1 MNFKRILENHLIMS
15 GFYKTI
21 SGLSLFL
28 SIRILIDFLGV
39 EEYGL
44 WVLIFTIFQWVLLM
58 DFGIQ
63 SSLKTKIPVLLYEN
77 KTDLLKSYIKT
88 TYKISLYIGILI
100 FFVFY
105 IVTLWIDFK
114 DLLNIDFHSK
124 SFINK
129 LFLLNVLFFC
139 LNFVVNIQK
148 SLYVAF
154 LKGKYAEQSI
164 AYNQLG
170 FLILLLFII
179 TFFKHISSQEKL
191 ILITFTN
198 GFFSLAINIFYTFT
212 FFKREQLNLKT
223 KVKTPINFVVDLIK
237 LGSKFMF
244 IQLGIMFIFSSDNYI
259 ISNAFNPNK
268 VTVYEVVNKLFQFP
282 FLILF
287 ATLSPLWS
295 MFATNYIEKK
305 KDTILSSFR
314 KFNLF
319 FIFIFIGVIILGL
332 LIPYIL
338 SFWLKEKIEYPE
350 SFILLITIVTLI
362 RIYVTFYTFFL
373 NGIGKLNLYIVFI
386 LISVLIKIP
395 LSYFFV
401 DLGFDINSV
410 VLSTLVIMVLWV
422 VFIPYKCYKIVNSIV
437 LNE

>member
-1 MNFKRILENHLIMS
+1 MKKILENHLIMS
-15 GFYKTI
+15 GLYKAA

-63 SSLKTKIPVLLYEN
+63 SSLKTKIPVLLHEN
-77 KTDLLKSYIKT
+77 KLDLLKSYIKT
-88 TYKISLYIGILI
+88 TYKFSTYIGFLI
-100 FFVFY
+100 FVCFLIFSYLVD
-105 IVTLWIDFK
+105 LK
-114 DLLNIDFHSK
+114 ALLNIENHTR

-129 LFLLNVLFFC
+129 LFILNVSFFC
-139 LNFVVNIQK
+139 LNFIINIQK
-148 SLYVAF
+148 SLNVAF

-164 AYNQLG
+164 ALNQFG
-170 FLILLLFII
+170 FFILLLILVN
-179 TFFKHISSQEKL
+179 TFSNASVEEKL
-191 ILITFTN
+191 ILITMTN
-198 GFFSLAINIFYTFT
+198 GIFALIINIVYTYT

-223 KVKTPINFVVDLIK
+223 KTKTPALFVTNLLK
-237 LGSKFMF
+237 LGSKYML
-244 IQLGIMFIFSSDNYI
+244 IELGIIFIFTSDNYI
-259 ISNAFNPNK
+259 ISNVFGTSK

-287 ATLSPLWS
+287 AGLSPLWS
-295 MFATNYIEKK
+295 MFAKHYIEKNK
-305 KDTILSSFR
+305 NALLVAFK

-319 FIFIFIGVIILGL
+319 YGAIVIAVTVLAL
-332 LIPYIL
+332 LIPFIL
-338 SFWLKEKIEYPE
+338 SIWLKEKIEYP
-350 SFILLITIVTLI
+350 SHFILLISLVTLI

-373 NGIGKLNLYIVFI
+373 NGIGKLNLYILFI
-386 LISVLIKIP
+386 LISVIIKIP

-410 VLSTLVIMVLWV
+410 VLSSLVIMVLWV
-422 VFIPYKCYKIVNSIV
+422 IFIPYKCYKIVNSIAI
-437 LNE
+437 NE

>member
-1 MNFKRILENHLIMS
+1 MKKILENHLIMS
-15 GFYKTI
+15 GLYKAG

-44 WVLIFTIFQWVLLM
+44 WVLIFTFFQWILLM

-63 SSLKTKIPVLLYEN
+63 SSLKTKVPVLLHEN
-77 KTDLLKSYIKT
+77 KLDLLKSYIKT
-88 TYKISLYIGILI
+88 TYKFSAYIALI
-100 FFVFY
+100 IFLGFYFITFFVNFN
-105 IVTLWIDFK
+105 T
-114 DLLNIDFHSK
+114 LLNINFHTRD
-124 SFINK
+124 FINK

-139 LNFVVNIQK
+139 LNFVVNSQK

-164 AYNQLG
+164 ALNQFG
-170 FLILLLFII
+170 YLILLFLFV
-179 TFFKHISSQEKL
+179 TFFKQISIEKKL
-191 ILITFTN
+191 ISITLIN
-198 GFFSLAINIFYTFT
+198 GLFSLLINLLYTFT
-212 FFKREQLNLKT
+212 FFKREKLNLKT
-223 KVKTPINFVVDLIK
+223 KEKTPTSFVYDLLK

-259 ISNAFNPNK
+259 ISNAFSTNA

-287 ATLSPLWS
+287 ASLSPLWS
-295 MFATNYIEKK
+295 MFAKNYLEKNK
-305 KDTILSSFR
+305 KALLDSFK
-314 KFNLF
+314 KFNQF
-319 FIFIFIGVIILGL
+319 FGIVVIGIIALAL
-332 LIPYIL
+332 LTPLII
-338 SFWLKEKIEYPE
+338 SIWLKESIEYPNH
-350 SFILLITIVTLI
+350 FILLISLVTII

-373 NGIGKLNLYIVFI
+373 NGIGKLNLYILFI

-410 VLSTLVIMVLWV
+410 VLSSLVIMALWA